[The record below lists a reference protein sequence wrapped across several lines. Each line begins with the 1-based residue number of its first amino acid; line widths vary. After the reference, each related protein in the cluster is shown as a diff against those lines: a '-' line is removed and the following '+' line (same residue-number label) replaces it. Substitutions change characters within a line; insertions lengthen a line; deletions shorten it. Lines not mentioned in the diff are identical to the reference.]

1 MRLFSGLMV
10 ALLSSCVL
18 AAPVTLPH
26 DEYMPAD
33 IYGLRQDKPEQI
45 LFQVDQYRLLFASEQ
60 RPGTAASSSLEAG
73 SVLFLQGRS
82 LLAGNP
88 VERAEVR
95 FVPAGSALRPARLD
109 GRSQT
114 LMLVY
119 PESMLAVLLQ
129 QLQTPGA
136 EYVQARFYG
145 NGLIWGDI
153 HSAPAKAAP

>member
-1 MRLFSGLMV
+1 MRLCGLLTL
-10 ALLSSCVL
+10 LLSASAL
-18 AAPVTLPH
+18 AAPVTLLH

-33 IYGLRQDKPEQI
+33 IYGQRQDKPEQI
-45 LFQVDQYRLLFASEQ
+45 LFQVDEYRLLFASEQ
-60 RPGTAASSSLEAG
+60 RPGAVSSAPEAG

-82 LLAGNP
+82 LLPGNP
-88 VERAEVR
+88 VARAEVR
-95 FVPAGSALRPARLD
+95 FVPQGSTLRPARLD

-119 PESMLAVLLQ
+119 PESMLPVLLQ